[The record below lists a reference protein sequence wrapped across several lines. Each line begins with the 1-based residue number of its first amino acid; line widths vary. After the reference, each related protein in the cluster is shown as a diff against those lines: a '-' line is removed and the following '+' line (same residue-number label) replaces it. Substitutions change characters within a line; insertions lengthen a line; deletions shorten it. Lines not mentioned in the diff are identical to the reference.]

1 MLEAII
7 SAKST
12 TTAYRCFI
20 TICIISFLSFLDR
33 KLDGEASEMVFWV
46 CKQIEGAV
54 MRSKNVANEQK
65 TETLTLGLGREKRS
79 EEILRYSRR
88 DAMTIVGDS
97 ERSWRGDFK
106 GDKSLCRTDTLHSIL
121 DDVDEHLLEQDGI
134 EMNGYGFVG
143 QTEVNMDV
151 RLRTQ
156 VFEEGAT
163 GFHLLA
169 EVAELQLRLRNLY
182 YFGKAGDK
190 GREGGEP
197 LGLVACETT
206 YDSRHAVIHLVGNH
220 TDDALV
226 GGFLGKAYF

>member
-1 MLEAII
+1 
-7 SAKST
+7 
-12 TTAYRCFI
+12 
-20 TICIISFLSFLDR
+20 
-33 KLDGEASEMVFWV
+33 MVKRVRWSSGSV
-46 CKQIEGAV
+46 S
-54 MRSKNVANEQK
+54 RQK
-65 TETLTLGLGREKRS
+65 TETLALGLGREKRS

-97 ERSWRGDFK
+97 ERSWRGDLK
-106 GDKSLCRTDTLHSIL
+106 GDKSLCRIPADAPARPLVACKARTRSLSDTLHSIL
-121 DDVDEHLLEQDGI
+121 DDVDEHLLEKDGI
-134 EMNGYGFVG
+134 KMNGYCFVG

-197 LGLVACETT
+197 IGFFASETA
-206 YDSRHAVIHLVGNH
+206 YDARHAVVHLVGNH
-220 TDDALV
+220 ADDTLV
-226 GGFLGKAYF
+226 GGFLSKTYF

>member
-1 MLEAII
+1 
-7 SAKST
+7 
-12 TTAYRCFI
+12 
-20 TICIISFLSFLDR
+20 
-33 KLDGEASEMVFWV
+33 MVFWV

-54 MRSKNVANEQK
+54 MRSKNVADEQK
-65 TETLTLGLGREKRS
+65 TEALALGLGREKRS

-88 DAMTIVGDS
+88 DAMTIVGDG

-106 GDKSLCRTDTLHSIL
+106 CDKSLCRPDTLHSIL
-121 DDVDEHLLEQDGI
+121 DDVDEHLLEKDGI
-134 EMNGYGFVG
+134 KMNGYGFVG

-156 VFEEGAT
+156 VLEEGTA
-163 GFHLLA
+163 GFHLFA

-197 LGLVACETT
+197 LGFVASETA
-206 YDSRHAVIHLVGNH
+206 DDARHAVVNLVGNH
-220 TDDALV
+220 TNDTLV
-226 GGFLGKAYF
+226 GGFLSKAYF

>member
-1 MLEAII
+1 MI
-7 SAKST
+7 
-12 TTAYRCFI
+12 
-20 TICIISFLSFLDR
+20 
-33 KLDGEASEMVFWV
+33 FWV

-54 MRSKNVANEQK
+54 MRSKDVANEQK
-65 TETLTLGLGREKRS
+65 TETLALGLGREKRS

-88 DAMTIVGDS
+88 DAMTIVGDG

-106 GDKSLCRTDTLHSIL
+106 DDKSLCRSDTLYSIL
-121 DDVDEHLLEQDGI
+121 DDVDEHLLEKDGI
-134 EMNGYGFVG
+134 KMNGYCFVG

-169 EVAELQLRLRNLY
+169 KVAELQLRLRNFY

-197 LGLVACETT
+197 LGFVASETA
-206 YDSRHAVIHLVGNH
+206 YDARHAVVNLVGNH
-220 TDDALV
+220 TNDTLV
-226 GGFLGKAYF
+226 GGFLSKAYF

>member
-1 MLEAII
+1 MG
-7 SAKST
+7 
-12 TTAYRCFI
+12 
-20 TICIISFLSFLDR
+20 
-33 KLDGEASEMVFWV
+33 KLDSKASEMVFWV

-65 TETLTLGLGREKRS
+65 TEALALGLGREKRS
-79 EEILRYSRR
+79 EEILRYSQR

-97 ERSWRGDFK
+97 ERSWRGDLK
-106 GDKSLCRTDTLHSIL
+106 GDKSLCRSDTLNSIL

-156 VFEEGAT
+156 VFEEGTA

-169 EVAELQLRLRNLY
+169 EVAELQLRLWNLY
-182 YFGKAGDK
+182 DFGKA
-190 GREGGEP
+190 
-197 LGLVACETT
+197 
-206 YDSRHAVIHLVGNH
+206 
-220 TDDALV
+220 
-226 GGFLGKAYF
+226 

>member
-1 MLEAII
+1 MG
-7 SAKST
+7 
-12 TTAYRCFI
+12 
-20 TICIISFLSFLDR
+20 
-33 KLDGEASEMVFWV
+33 KLDGKASEMVFGV

-54 MRSKNVANEQK
+54 MRSKDVANEQK
-65 TETLTLGLGREKRS
+65 TETLALGLGREKRS

-88 DAMTIVGDS
+88 DAMTIVGDG

-106 GDKSLCRTDTLHSIL
+106 CDKSLCRPDTLHSIL
-121 DDVDEHLLEQDGI
+121 DDVDEHLLEKDGI
-134 EMNGYGFVG
+134 KMNGYGFVG

-156 VFEEGAT
+156 VFEEGTA

-197 LGLVACETT
+197 LGFVASETA
-206 YDSRHAVIHLVGNH
+206 DDARHAVVNLVGNH
-220 TDDALV
+220 TNDTLV
-226 GGFLGKAYF
+226 GGFLSKAYF

>member
-1 MLEAII
+1 MG
-7 SAKST
+7 
-12 TTAYRCFI
+12 
-20 TICIISFLSFLDR
+20 
-33 KLDGEASEMVFWV
+33 KLDSKASEMVFWV

-65 TETLTLGLGREKRS
+65 TEALALGLGREKRS

-88 DAMTIVGDS
+88 DAMTIVGDG

-106 GDKSLCRTDTLHSIL
+106 CDKSLCRSDTLNSIL
-121 DDVDEHLLEQDGI
+121 DDVDKHLLEKDGI
-134 EMNGYGFVG
+134 KMNGYGFVG

-156 VFEEGAT
+156 VFEEGTT
-163 GFHLLA
+163 GFHLFA
-169 EVAELQLRLRNLY
+169 KVAELQLRLRNLY

-197 LGLVACETT
+197 LGFVASEAA
-206 YDSRHAVIHLVGNH
+206 DDARHAVVNLVGNH
-220 TDDALV
+220 TNDALV

>member
-1 MLEAII
+1 MTNLIL
-7 SAKST
+7 
-12 TTAYRCFI
+12 RHL
-20 TICIISFLSFLDR
+20 SFLSFLDG
-33 KLDGEASEMVFWV
+33 KLDSKASEMVFWV

-65 TETLTLGLGREKRS
+65 TETLALGLGREKRS

-88 DAMTIVGDS
+88 DAMTIIGDG

-106 GDKSLCRTDTLHSIL
+106 GDKSLCRIPADAPTRSLSDTLNSIL

-163 GFHLLA
+163 GFHLFA
-169 EVAELQLRLRNLY
+169 EVAELQLRLWNLY
-182 YFGKAGDK
+182 YFGKA
-190 GREGGEP
+190 
-197 LGLVACETT
+197 
-206 YDSRHAVIHLVGNH
+206 
-220 TDDALV
+220 
-226 GGFLGKAYF
+226 